1 MFMFDEKPSNR
12 GARLKVFGVG
22 GGGGNALNTM
32 IAAGLEGIEFI
43 AANTDMQALE
53 RNLAAVKIQLGAE
66 LTKGLGAG
74 ANPNVGREAALA
86 DEAAIRAALEGSDMV
101 FVTAGMGGGTGTG
114 AAPVV
119 ARIAREL
126 GALTVGVV
134 TKPFQFEGNRRA
146 RAASEGL
153 AALRKEVDTLI
164 VVPNYRLLSTVGAN
178 ATLLE
183 AFQQVD
189 AVLLNAVQGIS
200 DLIAVGGYINVDF
213 ADVRSVMSNMG
224 LALMGTGRATGPG
237 RATEAASIA
246 ISSPLLEGA
255 SIDGATGVLI
265 NVTGGL
271 NLGIHEVNAA
281 AEIINNAAD
290 PEANIIFG
298 AVIDESMEDEIKV
311 TVIATGFDRPEIVAG
326 TPARFAT
333 VTQPAAPASSG
344 AVDTGP
350 QRTLG
355 NSEIA
360 PASGQFA
367 AVAQAAPA
375 PQPPPLHRAP
385 RSEMAP
391 QPVPAQV
398 FSAQPLPASPRIARV
413 TAPTPAVADD
423 SALRALFA
431 EANVQDD
438 QELGV
443 VLRGRDYSG
452 KK

>member
-32 IAAGLEGIEFI
+32 IAAGLEGIDFI

-53 RNLAAVKIQLGAE
+53 RNLAPVKIQLGAD

-74 ANPNVGREAALA
+74 ANPHVGREAALA
-86 DEAAIRAALEGSDMV
+86 DEAQIRAALEGSDMV
-101 FVTAGMGGGTGTG
+101 FVTAGMGAGAG

-146 RAASEGL
+146 RAAAEGL
-153 AALRKEVDTLI
+153 TALRKEVDTLI

-224 LALMGTGRATGPG
+224 LALMGTGRASGPG

-311 TVIATGFDRPEIVAG
+311 TVIATGFDRPEIVTG
-326 TPARFAT
+326 TPTRLAT
-333 VTQPAAPASSG
+333 VTQPAAPATG
-344 AVDTGP
+344 VADTGP
-350 QRTLG
+350 QRTL
-355 NSEIA
+355 NQSEMA

-367 AVAQAAPA
+367 AVAQAAPSI
-375 PQPPPLHRAP
+375 QPPPLHRAP

-391 QPVPAQV
+391 QQVSAQV

-413 TAPTPAVADD
+413 TAPAQAVADD
-423 SALRALFA
+423 AALRALFA
-431 EANVQDD
+431 EATVPDD
-438 QELGV
+438 HELGV